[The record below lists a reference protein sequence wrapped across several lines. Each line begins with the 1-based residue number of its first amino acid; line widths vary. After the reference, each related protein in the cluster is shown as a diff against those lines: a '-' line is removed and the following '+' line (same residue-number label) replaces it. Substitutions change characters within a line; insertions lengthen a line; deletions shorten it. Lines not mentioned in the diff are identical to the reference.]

1 LAVILRAE
9 KFRMLEIFP
18 KETGGSGLRGIA
30 NAKSHPLVSVILPTF
45 NRPHFF
51 AEALASVLGQTYR
64 NTQIIA
70 VNDGGQDVSDII
82 GSYNDSRIVFINRRG
97 NRGKAYSLNEALGRA
112 EGKYVCYLDDDDL
125 YYPNHVEVLVNALE
139 SETECQ
145 VAYSDLYK
153 AYFKLVPP
161 HRRLILSKVIEVS
174 RDFDRFVMLY
184 FNHVLHV
191 SLMHHRDLL
200 EKTGPYNEGLNV
212 LIDWDM
218 TRRLAFFTDFR
229 HVYEITGEFYST
241 VGESDRISYQQ
252 RQDQKNY
259 ARNVLA
265 IRTSRPSKP
274 WSKLEDLSV
283 IFVSTVLNKEAGRT
297 LGLIWRYT
305 FYPYEIYL
313 PLTESDLARLDSE
326 IPNMIGVAVGAG
338 STEAQRVDAVLAVC
352 KGDYVAIVPSGFNV
366 DELWVEDALYA
377 LINSGRENEAYELR
391 GSNERLWA
399 VVIKKS
405 ALERARKAFGN
416 LALPESLLA
425 AGISI
430 RRLQPGQIPFEL
442 DQLLDKGRRAE
453 REGKYSEAGEIFE
466 DIADR
471 YANELWMKGLAAEA
485 YFKAGNFAKAVALS
499 SELNQQRATVDTLLL
514 EAKLRRRDKDF
525 VSALRLLGRA
535 EEILEGTEPTWML
548 EKKALISR

>member
-1 LAVILRAE
+1 MR
-9 KFRMLEIFP
+9 P
-18 KETGGSGLRGIA
+18 NA

-45 NRPHFF
+45 NRTHFF

-82 GSYNDSRIVFINRRG
+82 GSYNDSRIVFIDRRE
-97 NRGKAYSLNEALGRA
+97 NRGKAYSLNEALDRA
-112 EGKYVCYLDDDDL
+112 KGKYVCYLDDDDL
-125 YYPNHVEVLVNALE
+125 YYPNHVKTLVNALE
-139 SETECQ
+139 SETDCQ

-161 HRRLILSKVIEVS
+161 HRRLILSKVLEVS

-191 SLMHHRDLL
+191 SLMHRRDLL
-200 EKTGPYNEGLNV
+200 EKTGPYNEDLNV

-218 TRRLAFFTDFR
+218 TRRLGFFTDFR

-252 RQDQKNY
+252 RKDHKNY

-265 IRTSRPSKP
+265 IRTSRPCKP

-305 FYPYEIYL
+305 FYPYELYL
-313 PLTESDLARLDSE
+313 PLAQSDLSRLDSE
-326 IPNMIGVAVGAG
+326 IPNMIKVPVGAG
-338 STEAQRVDAVLAVC
+338 STQAQRVDAALAGC
-352 KGDYVAIVPSGFNV
+352 KGDYVAIVPSGFSV
-366 DELWVEDALYA
+366 GEMWVEDALYA
-377 LINSGRENEAYELR
+377 LMNNDRENEAYELK

-405 ALERARKAFGN
+405 ALERARSGFGN

-442 DQLLDKGRRAE
+442 DQLLYKGRCAE
-453 REGKYSEAGEIFE
+453 SEGKYSEAGEIFE
-466 DIADR
+466 DIARR
-471 YANELWMKGLAAEA
+471 YANEFWMKGLAAEA
-485 YFKAGNFAKAVALS
+485 YFKAGNFDKSVELT
-499 SELNQQRATVDTLLL
+499 SELNQRRATVDTLLL

-525 VSALRLLGRA
+525 GSAMRLLGRA

-548 EKKALISR
+548 EKKALISG